1 MFAHNDGK
9 IDKDFGLTRGEVSFF
24 LWKGAAVSTG
34 IVTVRWSGG
43 AFVQRS
49 KRRSK
54 EVRRSCF
61 TKEHGSWSDQF
72 QLGQQAAVCFTF
84 EACHEVSGFEAM
96 LELMLVYP
104 NLKLSFPLATY
115 ADGERWRMW
124 TRNQATAVS
133 LRDLVGRQGVVS
145 GEYVLHSGR
154 IGGATR
160 LAAGGVSTMDI
171 QRQGRWKSDAFF
183 MMFSGVVCSMYGRQ

>member
-1 MFAHNDGK
+1 
-9 IDKDFGLTRGEVSFF
+9 
-24 LWKGAAVSTG
+24 
-34 IVTVRWSGG
+34 
-43 AFVQRS
+43 
-49 KRRSK
+49 
-54 EVRRSCF
+54 
-61 TKEHGSWSDQF
+61 
-72 QLGQQAAVCFTF
+72 
-84 EACHEVSGFEAM
+84 M

-133 LRDLVGRQGVVS
+133 LRDLVGRQGLVS

-160 LAAGGVSTMDI
+160 LAAVEVPIIEI
-171 QRQGRWKSDAFF
+171 QRQGRWKSDVF
-183 MMFSGVVCSMYGRQ
+183 MI